1 MKICLIAE
9 GSYPYITGGV
19 SSWIHSLIKGMP
31 EHEFVLYA
39 IGAQEKNKGSFVYE
53 LSENVVAIK
62 EVFLDTYFREEAVPG
77 KRLALKEEEQKALL
91 SLLDGSEVSWAAFF
105 DLLVRGRLPSV
116 GDFLTSRDFFDI
128 VQKLCEQKYPQI
140 PFTEMI
146 WMIRSMILPLC
157 LIIEGGMPEAD
168 LYHSVCTGYGG
179 ITGALGK
186 HLYNRPF
193 LLTEHGIYTRE
204 REEEIIKAGWIKGH
218 FKDIWIDY
226 FLNLSK
232 CAYGYSDRVITLF
245 GRNKEIQIELGCD
258 EGKIAI
264 IPNGVEVEEYQSLPG
279 KELDEDG
286 AIYIGALVRV
296 VPIKDIKTLIQSF
309 ALVHERIP
317 HAYLIIMGPTNE
329 DPEYFEECRQLV
341 ASLQLSRVSFTGT
354 VNAKEYLGKMDMLV
368 LTSISEG
375 QPLVI
380 LEGMACAKP
389 FVTTDVGS
397 CRELLYGNGDEFQDA
412 GIVVPVM
419 HAGQIAQAMITLCEE
434 EELRRQMGQNG
445 LQRVT
450 ALYTKSQFLEAYR
463 NLYREMEVQPWQVS
477 GLS

>member
-19 SSWIHSLIKGMP
+19 SSWIHSLINGMP
-31 EHEFVLYA
+31 EHEFILYA
-39 IGAQEKNKGSFVYE
+39 ISAEEKSRGIFVYDVPD
-53 LSENVVAIK
+53 NVVEIK
-62 EVFLDTYFREEAVPG
+62 EVFLDAYIREEAVAG
-77 KRLALKEEEQKALL
+77 KRLALTEQEQSALL
-91 SLLDGSEVSWAAFF
+91 SLLDGSNVNWEDFF
-105 DLLVRGRLPSV
+105 SLLVRGRLPSV

-157 LIIEGGMPEAD
+157 LIVEEGMPEAD

-179 ITGALGK
+179 VAGALGK
-186 HLYNRPF
+186 HLFAKPF
-193 LLTEHGIYTRE
+193 VLTEHGIYTRE
-204 REEEIIKAGWIKGH
+204 REEEIIKASWIKGH

-226 FLNLSK
+226 FHNLSK
-232 CAYGYSDRVITLF
+232 CAYSYADRVITLF
-245 GRNKEIQIELGCD
+245 GRNQDIQVELGCVP
-258 EGKIAI
+258 EKIAI
-264 IPNGVEVEEYQSLPG
+264 IPNGVEVSEYMDLPG
-279 KELDEDG
+279 KAAAEEA
-286 AIYIGALVRV
+286 AIRIGALVRV

-309 ALVHERIP
+309 ALVKEQVPNAH
-317 HAYLIIMGPTNE
+317 LIIMGPTNE
-329 DPEYFEECRQLV
+329 DEEYFEECQQLV
-341 ASLQLSRVSFTGT
+341 SSLQLEDVSFTGT
-354 VNAKEYLGKMDMLV
+354 VNAKEYLGGMDFLV

-397 CRELLYGNGDEFQDA
+397 CRELLYGRDDGYQEA

-419 HAGQIAQAMITLCEE
+419 HVAQIAQAMITLSQD
-434 EELRRQMGQNG
+434 EELRRRMGRNG
-445 LQRVT
+445 QRRVCN
-450 ALYTKSQFLEAYR
+450 LYTKTKFLEGYR
-463 NLYREMEVQPWQVS
+463 KLYRECEGMPD
-477 GLS
+477 GGNRI